1 MANFFINRPIV
12 SIVLSILTLLLGV
25 VVIRGLSIEQYPFL
39 APPNIRVTATYP
51 GASAEAVEQSV
62 AAPIEQEVN
71 GVDRMIYMKSSN
83 TSDGRMLLD
92 VNFEVGTDQDTA
104 NVLTQNRVSTAAAR
118 LPAEVNQQGVTVKK
132 QSPSILMVISL
143 YSPKD
148 AYDANF
154 LINYCGINLR
164 DQILRIPGIAQVD
177 LFGGTDYGMRIW
189 FKPDMMA
196 KLGLVP
202 ADIISAIKEQNLQAP
217 AGKIGGAPTPKDQE
231 FTETVSAPG
240 RLVTTEEFENIIIRQ
255 TATGAVVKI
264 KDIGHVELGSQ
275 DYNSFGR
282 LDGKP
287 GGAMAVYLL
296 PGANQLKAAE
306 TIYET
311 MEHAKTLFPPD
322 MDYKIVYDTTP
333 AVEASIHEILK
344 TFVEALILVT
354 LVVFIFLQNLRATI
368 IPLLTIPVSLIGTF
382 IFFPVLGF
390 SVNTLSMFGLVLAI
404 GIVVDDAI
412 VVVEAVIHH
421 LEHGMK
427 PKEATVQAMKEVSGP
442 VIGIALIL
450 SAVFVPVA
458 LLGGLVGSM
467 YKQFALTIAISVLL
481 SAFNALTLTPALC
494 ALMLKEPKPA
504 RGPLGIF
511 FRGFNKIFEVTTN
524 GYVNVARLLVRRSI
538 ITIAIVAGV
547 VLGAMFFAKRIPA
560 GFIPDEDQGIL
571 GVSVQLPNGA
581 SLARTSE
588 VLVKV
593 EQILA
598 KTEGI
603 ESFQTIG
610 GYGVVTNTYQP
621 NYGSLFARLHPWEER
636 HGQELHVKGIMTK
649 LQREFA
655 NIPEAVVFPFN
666 IPTLSGFGAA
676 SGFNFLIQD
685 RSGSMSVEQM
695 GEQAAKFL
703 AAARERPELG
713 NVFTSFDPNYPQVR
727 VDLNREKARTL
738 GVPVN
743 EVFQAMSA
751 AMGGAFVNDF
761 NRFGR
766 LYRVYVQAESESR
779 LKSDDIG
786 KIYVRSK
793 TTNEMVPLST
803 LVSVKDNAGTEL
815 TTRFN
820 LLRSVELQGAPARGY
835 TSGQALA
842 ALEQVFEQTMP
853 KEMSFAY
860 SSLSYQ
866 EKIAPPP
873 APTFIL
879 AIVVVFLLLAAMY
892 ESWRLPWAVLLGS
905 PLVALGALFGVW
917 LFGYDNNVYVQIGLV
932 MLIGLAAKNAILIVE
947 FAKAKHEEGK
957 SLEDSALTSAR
968 LRFRPILMTAFAFI
982 LGVVPLM
989 KASGAGAGAQNVMGT
1004 GVFWGMLIATALGVF
1019 IIPGN
1024 FTFIEGL
1031 GRRRRLEAAAVT
1043 PAEASLDHAAHPA
1056 MQTEAGVGDL
1066 LTPPPPLTAT
1076 AGDGAHGSTTMTA
1089 KAGGE
1094 HV

>member
-1 MANFFINRPIV
+1 MSNFFIRRPIV
-12 SIVLSILTLLLGV
+12 AIVISIMTLLIGV

-62 AAPIEQEVN
+62 ATPIEQEVN

-92 VNFEVGTDQDTA
+92 VNFEVGTNQDTA

-143 YSPKD
+143 FSPAD

-177 LFGGTDYGMRIW
+177 LFGGTDYGMRVWI
-189 FKPDMMA
+189 KPDRLA
-196 KLGLVP
+196 KLGLTPSDV
-202 ADIISAIKEQNLQAP
+202 ISAIKEQNLQAP
-217 AGKIGGAPTPKDQE
+217 AGKVGGAPTPKDQE
-231 FTETVSAPG
+231 FTETLSAPG
-240 RLVTTEEFENIIIRQ
+240 RLITPEEFENVIVRQ
-255 TATGAVVKI
+255 TANGAVVRI
-264 KDIGHVELGSQ
+264 KDIGRAELGSQ

-282 LDGKP
+282 LNGKP

-311 MEHAKTLFPPD
+311 MEHAKTLFPPN

-354 LVVFIFLQNLRATI
+354 LVVFIFLQNIRATI
-368 IPLLTIPVSLIGTF
+368 IPLLTIPISLVGTF
-382 IFFPVLGF
+382 IFFPLLGF
-390 SVNTLSMFGLVLAI
+390 SINTLSMFGLVLAI

-421 LEHGMK
+421 LEHGLA
-427 PKEATVQAMKEVSGP
+427 PKEATIKAMGEVSAP

-481 SAFNALTLTPALC
+481 SAFNALSLTPALC
-494 ALMLKEPKPA
+494 ALLLKEPKPM
-504 RGPLGIF
+504 RGPLGVF
-511 FRGFNKIFEVTTN
+511 FRGFNKVFDVTTS
-524 GYVNVARLLVRRSI
+524 GYVHVSRLLVRRGI
-538 ITIAIVAGV
+538 ITIAIVGVV
-547 VLGAMFFAKRIPA
+547 VLGALFFAKRIPA
-560 GFIPDEDQGIL
+560 GFIPDEDQGIF
-571 GVSVQLPNGA
+571 GVNVQLPPGA
-581 SLARTSE
+581 SLERTSA
-588 VLVKV
+588 VLKKV
-593 EQILA
+593 EEILA

-603 ESFQTIG
+603 ESYQTIG
-610 GYGVVTNTYQP
+610 GYGVVTNTYQS
-621 NYGSLFARLHPWEER
+621 NYGSLFARLKPWEER
-636 HGQELHVKGIMTK
+636 HSEELKVKGIMAG
-649 LQREFA
+649 LQKQFA
-655 NIPEAVVFPFN
+655 AIPEGVIFPFN

-685 RSGSMSVEQM
+685 RTGTMTIDEL
-695 GEQAAKFL
+695 GEQTRRFIAAG
-703 AAARERPELG
+703 RQRPELG
-713 NVFTSFDPNYPQVR
+713 NLFSSFDPNYPQVK
-727 VDLNREKARTL
+727 VELDREKARTL

-743 EVFQAMSA
+743 EVFQTMSA

-766 LYRVYVQAESESR
+766 LYRVYVQAESADR
-779 LKSDDIG
+779 LKATDIG
-786 KIYVRSK
+786 NIYVRSR
-793 TTNEMVPLST
+793 TTNSMVPLST
-803 LVSVKDNAGTEL
+803 LVTIKDIAGTEL

-820 LLRSVELQGAPARGY
+820 LLRSVELQGSPARGY

-842 ALEQVFEQTMP
+842 ALEEVFAQTMP

-866 EKIAPPP
+866 EKIAPP
-873 APTFIL
+873 AGPTLIL
-879 AIVVVFLLLAAMY
+879 AIIAVFLLLAAMY

-917 LFGYDNNVYVQIGLV
+917 IYGYDNNVYVQIGLV

-947 FAKAKHEEGK
+947 FAKAKHDEGL
-957 SLEDSALTSAR
+957 SLEDAALTSAR

-982 LGVVPLM
+982 LGVIPLM
-989 KASGAGAGAQNVMGT
+989 KASGAGAGAQNVMGV
-1004 GVFWGMLIATALGVF
+1004 GVFFGMLVATALGVF

-1024 FTFIEGL
+1024 FTFVLSL
-1031 GRRRRLEAAAVT
+1031 GSRWRKKA
-1043 PAEASLDHAAHPA
+1043 PA
-1056 MQTEAGVGDL
+1056 
-1066 LTPPPPLTAT
+1066 PPPVPAT
-1076 AGDGAHGSTTMTA
+1076 AD
-1089 KAGGE
+1089 AGGE
-1094 HV
+1094 H